1 MLAFNY
7 RHLKPPFF
15 NENASDYSYEEN
27 CGFTLNTHILWKN
40 KKSVDKNNSVN
51 DMQSLLSLWF
61 KTELGTTPVEEVENF
76 YRQLVPSFHR
86 VFKNFSSKYYKAHL
100 YKQNDTKRSKIQQI
114 FAE

>member
-7 RHLKPPFF
+7 RHSKPPFF

-51 DMQSLLSLWF
+51 DIS
-61 KTELGTTPVEEVENF
+61 KVYCHCGPKNELGTTSVEEVENF
-76 YRQLVPSFHR
+76 YRQFHR
-86 VFKNFSSKYYKAHL
+86 VFKNFSSKYHKAHL
-100 YKQNDTKRSKIQQI
+100 YKQNDTKNEQNPANIR
-114 FAE
+114 